1 MKYQS
6 EEEAMNEK
14 KMNLTKENEE
24 QMESAKELA
33 TRASAMVVTNQDA
46 HTEASDVLVQLQT
59 KKREIEDIRE
69 FQLEPIKK
77 AKRAIEE
84 SRKRTIAFF
93 QTPIT
98 VVVEVMGRLDGRM
111 VSWRREERMKAEREA
126 QRKRAAEL
134 KKIEEHRRQQENIAK
149 SLEKKG
155 LEEDAAEIRDRVEV
169 TAPAQAPLHV
179 APRIVTV
186 PGATVKIKKIAEV
199 DEPLQL
205 SLLQAAIDAYNANQY
220 NANQEQRPG
229 THQIVPAAYWT
240 LNLKALNA
248 FGQKTDGQ
256 VVVPGVKWVE
266 DESTQPR
273 RRR

>member
-1 MKYQS
+1 
-6 EEEAMNEK
+6 MNEK